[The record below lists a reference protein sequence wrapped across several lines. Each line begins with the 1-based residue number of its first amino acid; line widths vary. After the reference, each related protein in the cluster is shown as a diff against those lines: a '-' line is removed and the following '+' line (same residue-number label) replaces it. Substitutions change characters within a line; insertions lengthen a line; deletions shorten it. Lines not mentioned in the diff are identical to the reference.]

1 MREKSNIGETMAAGA
16 MAGAGVGGEIGIVGH
31 WVFTAYRPD
40 GVGGRSLLWEEDTS
54 NLVVN
59 QGLDTLLGS
68 TLGAWTQTT
77 SWFVGVTSG
86 NPTIA
91 AADTG
96 GTHAGWV
103 EFTGY
108 TATERVGYTPGAV
121 SGQSIDN
128 SAAKA
133 SITLNADGSI
143 GGGFLIN
150 VNSKGVDGSS
160 LYAVGSFALKT
171 LSSGDTLE
179 VQATFTAAAT

>member
-1 MREKSNIGETMAAGA
+1 MRDKGNAGETMSAEAIAGT
-16 MAGAGVGGEIGIVGH
+16 GLGGRVGVIGH
-31 WVFTAYRPD
+31 WVFQAYRPD
-40 GVGGRSLLWEEDTS
+40 GQGGRSLLWEEETK

-59 QGLDTLLGS
+59 QGLDGLLGAA
-68 TLGAWTQTT
+68 LGAWTQVT

-86 NPTIA
+86 HPTIA

-103 EFTGY
+103 EFTDY
-108 TATERVGYTPGAV
+108 VAAQRPGYTPAAV

-133 SITLNADGSI
+133 SISLNAAGSI
-143 GGGFLIN
+143 GGGFLIS

-160 LYAVGSFALKT
+160 LYAVGSFALKG

-179 VQATFTAAAT
+179 VQATFTAAAS